1 MLTVYFAGLFVGGA
15 LIAASSVMD
24 VDADIDLDAD
34 LDLDAD
40 VDLDVDLDAD
50 ADVEVGLLGSLSD
63 LSAWVPFASLRFW
76 TFFAAFGGATG
87 VALTLLAE
95 PAALTGL
102 IAGAV
107 GYVSG
112 VVVSNALRVLR
123 RDMISSA
130 PSEEELVGSTAEVVV
145 PLSRGQVGEVR
156 VDIKGWWVDVM
167 AETDDEELLDARH
180 EVLVYDV
187 REDGVFMV
195 TASERNVS

>member
-145 PLSRGQVGEVR
+145 PLSRGQLGQVR
-156 VDIKGWWVDVM
+156 VDIKGRSVDVM